1 MDGYCVVNCKDF
13 FSDFDQIID
22 DSFKSKNKLI
32 KIKSSN
38 KDTDFINQIQDL
50 KARFNFDQDEQ
61 GVNKDSITIVRCPGS
76 YEIPLTAQWLL
87 ETKRYDGV
95 IALGVVI
102 RGVTPHFKYV
112 CNAVN
117 RGVID
122 LNLRFSTPVA
132 FGVLTT
138 DNVQQALDRV
148 GDKGNKGSE
157 AALALLEMIAIRQN
171 LK

>member
-1 MDGYCVVNCKDF
+1 MSKKLGIYKDSTNTEIEDATVGIVVSRWNSMITEAMLECAL
-13 FSDFDQIID
+13 S
-22 DSFKSKNKLI
+22 
-32 KIKSSN
+32 
-38 KDTDFINQIQDL
+38 TL
-50 KARFNFDQDEQ
+50 KAN

>member
-1 MDGYCVVNCKDF
+1 MSKKLGIYKDSTNTEIEDATVGIVVSRWN
-13 FSDFDQIID
+13 SMITEAMLEGAL
-22 DSFKSKNKLI
+22 S
-32 KIKSSN
+32 
-38 KDTDFINQIQDL
+38 TL
-50 KARFNFDQDEQ
+50 KAN

-157 AALALLEMIAIRQN
+157 ASLALLEMIAIRQN

>member
-1 MDGYCVVNCKDF
+1 MSKKLGIHEVSINTEIEDATVGIVVSRWN
-13 FSDFDQIID
+13 SMITEAMLEGAL
-22 DSFKSKNKLI
+22 S
-32 KIKSSN
+32 
-38 KDTDFINQIQDL
+38 TL
-50 KARFNFDQDEQ
+50 KVN
-61 GVNKDSITIVRCPGS
+61 GVNKDSITIVHCPGS

-102 RGVTPHFKYV
+102 RGGTPHFKYV

-132 FGVLTT
+132 FGLLTT

-157 AALALLEMIAIRQN
+157 AALALLEMIAIRRN
-171 LK
+171 IK

>member
-1 MDGYCVVNCKDF
+1 MSKKLGIYKDSTNTEIEDATVGIVVSRWN
-13 FSDFDQIID
+13 SMITEAMLEGAL
-22 DSFKSKNKLI
+22 S
-32 KIKSSN
+32 
-38 KDTDFINQIQDL
+38 TL
-50 KARFNFDQDEQ
+50 KAN

-148 GDKGNKGSE
+148 GDKGNKGAE

>member
-1 MDGYCVVNCKDF
+1 MSKKLGIYKDSTNTEIEDATVGIVVSRWN
-13 FSDFDQIID
+13 SMITEAMLEGAL
-22 DSFKSKNKLI
+22 S
-32 KIKSSN
+32 
-38 KDTDFINQIQDL
+38 TL
-50 KARFNFDQDEQ
+50 KAN
-61 GVNKDSITIVRCPGS
+61 GVNIDSITIVRCPGS

-102 RGVTPHFKYV
+102 RGGTPHFKYV

>member
-1 MDGYCVVNCKDF
+1 MSKKLGIYKDSTNTEIEDATVGIVVSRWN
-13 FSDFDQIID
+13 SMITETMLEGAL
-22 DSFKSKNKLI
+22 S
-32 KIKSSN
+32 
-38 KDTDFINQIQDL
+38 TL
-50 KARFNFDQDEQ
+50 KAN

-102 RGVTPHFKYV
+102 RGGTPHFKYV

>member
-1 MDGYCVVNCKDF
+1 MSKKLGVHEV
-13 FSDFDQIID
+13 
-22 DSFKSKNKLI
+22 SKNIEIEDATVGIVVSRWNSMITEAMLAGAI
-32 KIKSSN
+32 S
-38 KDTDFINQIQDL
+38 TL
-50 KARFNFDQDEQ
+50 KAN
-61 GVNKDSITIVRCPGS
+61 GVKKDSITIVHCPGS

-87 ETKRYDGV
+87 ETKRYDGI

-102 RGVTPHFKYV
+102 RGGTPHFKYV

-122 LNLRFSTPVA
+122 LNLRFSTPVT
-132 FGVLTT
+132 FGILTT
-138 DNVQQALDRV
+138 DNVQQALDRA

-171 LK
+171 IK

>member
-1 MDGYCVVNCKDF
+1 MSKKLGVHEV
-13 FSDFDQIID
+13 
-22 DSFKSKNKLI
+22 SKNIEIEDATVGIVVSRWNSMITEAMLAGAI
-32 KIKSSN
+32 S
-38 KDTDFINQIQDL
+38 TL
-50 KARFNFDQDEQ
+50 KAN
-61 GVNKDSITIVRCPGS
+61 GVKKDSITIVHCPGS

-87 ETKRYDGV
+87 ETKRYDGI

-102 RGVTPHFKYV
+102 RGGTPHFKYV

-122 LNLRFSTPVA
+122 LNLRFSTPVT
-132 FGVLTT
+132 FGILTT
-138 DNVQQALDRV
+138 DNVQQALDRA

-157 AALALLEMIAIRQN
+157 AALALLEMIAIRRN